1 MATSS
6 SIRRVVTSRIS
17 QFQSLGDTATRA
29 HATAR
34 PVACSSQCRH
44 PSSRH
49 FSTGPYVSEETDV
62 ESTERPRW
70 QRTPRGM
77 QMPFRIRQVDKKN
90 VWRCN
95 DDPRKVA
102 DFYNRFLGQGGE
114 SMLNEETRWLAI
126 THKSYDQGRRGFN
139 DRLSY
144 MGI

>member
-1 MATSS
+1 
-6 SIRRVVTSRIS
+6 
-17 QFQSLGDTATRA
+17 
-29 HATAR
+29 
-34 PVACSSQCRH
+34 
-44 PSSRH
+44 
-49 FSTGPYVSEETDV
+49 
-62 ESTERPRW
+62 
-70 QRTPRGM
+70 M

-95 DDPRKVA
+95 DDPRRVA

-144 MGI
+144 MGT